1 MSIAFI
7 PTHPSR
13 PALAVQYGDVSS
25 MTRSCFT
32 LLASTTIGS
41 GRGVIFGKRRLGD
54 AQLSGTDFV
63 RVLVPARRAAV
74 VSMVRGSLPCR
85 RKNPRFTPRNPN
97 QVVTVLRYEDRR
109 PRRSCSTTHRASFV
123 QGAILPVMAA
133 EPTYGLPPA
142 HSGWSGSMPGCIQ
155 ALGMSCPDGAT
166 GWGFKV
172 DIRTNRHNAGWIN
185 VPMAHVVVPSDVH

>member
-1 MSIAFI
+1 
-7 PTHPSR
+7 
-13 PALAVQYGDVSS
+13 LAVQYGDVSS

-85 RKNPRFTPRNPN
+85 RKNPRFTPR
-97 QVVTVLRYEDRR
+97 QSE
-109 PRRSCSTTHRASFV
+109 
-123 QGAILPVMAA
+123 
-133 EPTYGLPPA
+133 
-142 HSGWSGSMPGCIQ
+142 SGSHRPQIRSSQTEAMVFDAPPRHFRPGCDPAGYGGRTAVWIAARAFGMVRINAGLHSSTWHVMPGWRDRVGLQ
-155 ALGMSCPDGAT
+155 S
-166 GWGFKV
+166 
-172 DIRTNRHNAGWIN
+172 
-185 VPMAHVVVPSDVH
+185 